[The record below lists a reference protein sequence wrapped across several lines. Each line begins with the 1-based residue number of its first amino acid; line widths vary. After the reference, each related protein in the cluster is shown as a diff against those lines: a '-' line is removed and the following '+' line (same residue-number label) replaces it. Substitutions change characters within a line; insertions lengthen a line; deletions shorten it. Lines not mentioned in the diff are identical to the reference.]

1 MKRYNTIEDKIV
13 TVPATIKVGGV
24 TKLTNRMSEVELVDA
39 GYLPVK
45 YGSLPNRRYYTTT
58 EVKEVVD
65 NVYTITYTPV
75 EKSVADVQK
84 LLLKDISDSFKSFG
98 KRPVVDTGLGFN
110 VDGGLDDIQR
120 FEIGKELGVT
130 VMMDKNGVSHDV
142 TADDYDA
149 VILAIKT
156 YGLSLYQTKWAREAE
171 VKDFDNI
178 ADCMTYEKT
187 PYIVSELIV
196 DDKGDSVLD
205 TDGNEQYQN
214 VTHYKN
220 QCKEW

>member
-1 MKRYNTIEDKIV
+1 MKRYNITEDKIV
-13 TVPATIKVGGV
+13 TVPSTLKVGGV

-39 GYLPVK
+39 GYLPIK

-58 EVKEVVD
+58 EKREAVD

-84 LLLKDISDSFKSFG
+84 LLLKDISGSFKAFG

-110 VDGGLDDIQR
+110 VDGGLDDLQR
-120 FEIGKELGVT
+120 FEIGKELEVG
-130 VMMDKNGVSHDV
+130 VMMDKDGISHDV
-142 TADDYDA
+142 SADDYDA

-156 YGLSLYQTKWAREAE
+156 YGLKLYQTKWVREAE
-171 VKDFDNI
+171 VKAFSTI
-178 ADCMTYEKT
+178 VECMAYEKT
-187 PYIVSELIV
+187 PYTVSELIV
-196 DDKGDSVLD
+196 DDNGDAVLD
-205 TDGNEQYQN
+205 ADGNEQYQD
-214 VTHYKN
+214 VVHYKN

>member
-1 MKRYNTIEDKIV
+1 MKRYNTAEDKIV
-13 TVPATIKVGGV
+13 TVPSTIKVGGI
-24 TKLTNRMSEVELVDA
+24 TKLTNRMSEEELIGA

-45 YGSLPNRRYYTTT
+45 YGSLPDRRYYTTT
-58 EVKEVVD
+58 EVKEVID
-65 NVYTITYTPV
+65 DVYTITYTPV

-110 VDGGLDDIQR
+110 VDGGLDDLQR
-120 FEIGKELGVT
+120 FEIGKELGIT
-130 VMMDKNGVSHDV
+130 VMMDKDGISHDV
-142 TADDYDA
+142 SADDYDA

-156 YGLSLYQTKWAREAE
+156 YGLTLYQTKWTREVA
-171 VKDFDNI
+171 VKAFDNL

-187 PYIVSELIV
+187 PYTVSELIV
-196 DDKGDSVLD
+196 DYNGDAVLD
-205 TDGNEQYQN
+205 ADGNEQYQD
-214 VTHYKN
+214 VVHYKN